1 MLHNGQIVL
10 CRGNSDLHRLMR
22 ILMTALILTVFVGA
36 VAPTEAATYYVDGSR
51 GNDANPGT
59 SASPWK
65 TLGRAKI
72 TYSGTPKVAYG
83 DTVLV
88 RNGDYGSFSLDKS
101 PFPLWEGELSDPLPE
116 TQQWVTYKA
125 EAGQTEVHLSGIS
138 FSLGNDLRVVAH
150 VFDGF
155 KIIRPSSRGVYCRSA
170 MGLKLKNM
178 TLQGI
183 SDEDALYAGNS
194 YHNNIECTHRN
205 AEIHI
210 DHCDISYGYR
220 GVFFGGYNC
229 NWSVTNCNIHTVG
242 TDKIISGGGYNIL
255 IENNRIHGNSLLSS
269 EHPDCIQ
276 FYTAANRYEGA
287 SATNVTIRGNRLY
300 DHSSQG
306 IWTGGSI
313 LRNVIFEN
321 NLIYNTGNYEWR
333 VYGVHGG
340 IIRNNTIVGDDVG
353 STGIIIYGGTFTEG
367 EGMLDGYPR
376 NQDITVVNNVFAT
389 SYSGD
394 PATMTYH
401 DHNIYV
407 HPWDGSPGDNEAHS
421 YGFDSIDAAVA
432 ALFRDP
438 AARDYRLKDSA
449 LATDFGTTQAGIYP
463 TDLLGNP
470 REGTPD
476 AGCFESGSGSANHA
490 PSLNAIADQQI
501 SAGQPLTLTVGATD
515 LDGDSL
521 TYSASGLPSGAVFSE
536 DTLTWTPTQAQAG
549 TYHIAF
555 EVTDGQFYDSE
566 TITITVAG
574 SGDTTSGRPSLT
586 SIGNKSVNENQ
597 QLSFSISAGDPDGDP
612 ITYSASGLPSGASF
626 SSQSFTWTP
635 TYDQAG
641 TYQVTFVASDG
652 QDQDTETI
660 TITVTNVNRAPA
672 LSTIGDQSVDEQ
684 NALVFAVSADDP
696 DGDTVTYSAG
706 GLPAGARLSGG
717 SFSWTP
723 TSDQIGAYEITF
735 VASDGRLQDSESITL
750 YVVGTGPDGTAPTV
764 TRCNPEPDAIQVVLN
779 NLVTLHVT
787 DTGHGV
793 DAESV
798 VIRVDDDVVYQGD
811 VDVYTSGTGQCT
823 RSGTWADYRFIY
835 QPEEVFGFDH
845 AVTVTV
851 SARDRAGN
859 TLNAYVYS
867 FITEMRAFGG
877 NAIVSND
884 TGTKGHPTTVGD
896 SAGNIWVAW
905 HTGAEGSRDIYVA
918 QKATRADAF
927 AASVTLTTNSGDQC
941 NPDMALGANGQLYL
955 VWQDNSQGNWGIF
968 VATSSDGTTWSRPV
982 QITDSDG
989 NETHP
994 VIAVDSQSP
1003 ARIYVAWQDDR
1014 NGNRDIYVA
1023 GSTSAFAES
1032 TIAAV
1037 TANNADQYDP
1047 DIAVDGTG
1055 MAYIVWTDMRNGQ
1068 ADIYGAASDGSGW
1081 ANIPIVTT
1089 NSAQTSP
1096 ALAADKSTSVL
1107 HLVWIDEAPRNS
1119 DIYYAASEGLPDSPL
1134 AGSTIIDDTSGA
1146 NQLAPAIV
1154 CRDNLNVFACW
1165 QDLRYHTDAD
1175 LFMTELGSGA
1185 AKTNI
1190 LIGDNRTNADQS
1202 EPALGIDGYGNP
1214 YLVWT
1219 DNRASQTNIYYAAT
1233 TFIDPEPLDARLV
1246 IASEGATV
1254 GPDPATIDEPDDVS
1268 LIVPPGACQCD
1279 VRITISEILNP
1290 QAMPVECLGSYDFG
1304 PSGIDFDEPVT
1315 VTIPYRFSG
1324 NGSTAKPYWYDSLTG
1339 ALSQQGITDIE
1350 NIVVASDL
1358 NALRFKTT
1366 HFTPFYL
1373 MAAEV
1378 ETSDGGD
1385 GGSSGGCSVSATGNG
1400 SPKELLVP
1408 YGIIAVVMIALRQW
1422 DKKKRQCF
1430 RTPQA

>member
-1 MLHNGQIVL
+1 MLRKGQIL
-10 CRGNSDLHRLMR
+10 LHCGDRKFQQMRR
-22 ILMTALILTVFVGA
+22 ILLTTLILAILAGA
-36 VAPTEAATYYVDGSR
+36 MTPAEAATYYVDGSR

-59 SASPWK
+59 STSPWK
-65 TLGRAKI
+65 TLARAKI
-72 TYSGTPKVAYG
+72 TYSGSPKVVYG

-88 RNGDYGSFSLDKS
+88 RNGQYGGVSLEAS
-101 PFPLWEGELSDPLPE
+101 AFPLWGGEYADPLPDS
-116 TQQWVTYKA
+116 QKWVTYKTD
-125 EAGQTEVHLSGIS
+125 EGHTEVYMGGIR

-155 KIIRPSSRGVYCRSA
+155 KIIEPGDRGVYGRA
-170 MGLKLKNM
+170 VIGLKLKNM

-183 SDEDALYAGNS
+183 SDTETLVAES
-194 YHNNIECTHRN
+194 TRHNNTEFVHRN

-210 DHCDISYGYR
+210 DNCDISYGYR

-242 TDKIISGGGYNIL
+242 VDKIMSGGGYNIL
-255 IENNRIHGNSLLSS
+255 IENNRIHGNSLLTNA
-269 EHPDCIQ
+269 HPDCIQ
-276 FYTAANRYEGA
+276 FYTAADRYEGA

-306 IWTGGSI
+306 LWTGGSL
-313 LRNVIFEN
+313 LRNVVFEN
-321 NLIYNTGNYEWR
+321 NLIYNTGNFEWR
-333 VYGVHGG
+333 VYGVQTG

-353 STGIIIYGGTFTEG
+353 NTGIVIYGGTFTESNG
-367 EGMLDGYPR
+367 TLEGYPR
-376 NQDITVVNNVFAT
+376 NQDLTVVNNVFAT
-389 SYSGD
+389 SYSGSAD
-394 PATMTYH
+394 VMTYH

-407 HPWDGSPGDNEAHS
+407 KPWNGSPGDNESHS
-421 YGFDSIDAAVA
+421 YGFATIDAAVA
-432 ALFRDP
+432 ALFHDP
-438 AARDYRLKDSA
+438 AARDYRLKENA
-449 LATDFGTTQAGIYP
+449 LAIDFGTTQAGIYP
-463 TDLLGNP
+463 TDLLGDS
-470 REGTPD
+470 REGAPD

-490 PSLNAIADQQI
+490 PSLNAIADQEI
-501 SAGQPLTLTVGATD
+501 SADQPMTLTVSATD
-515 LDGDSL
+515 LDGDRL

-549 TYHIAF
+549 TYHVAF

-574 SGDTTSGRPSLT
+574 SGDATSSQPSLAT
-586 SIGNKSVNENQ
+586 IGNKAVNEAE
-597 QLSFSISAGDPDGDP
+597 QLTFSISASDPDGDP

-652 QDQDTETI
+652 QDQDTEAI

-684 NALVFAVSADDP
+684 TALAFTVSADDP
-696 DGDTVTYSAG
+696 DEDAVTYSATS
-706 GLPAGARLSGG
+706 LPTGARFTGG

-723 TSDQIGAYEITF
+723 TSDQIGAYEVTF

-787 DTGHGV
+787 DAGHGV

-811 VDVYTSGTGQCT
+811 VDICTSDTGQCT
-823 RSGTWADYRFIY
+823 RSGTWANYRFIY
-835 QPEEVFGFDH
+835 QPDQVFGFDH
-845 AVTVTV
+845 TVTVTV

-859 TLNAYVYS
+859 ALNGHAYS
-867 FITEMRAFGG
+867 FTTEMRAFGG
-877 NAIVSND
+877 NAIVGDD
-884 TGTKGHPTTVGD
+884 THPKGHPTTVGD
-896 SAGNIWVAW
+896 SAGTIRAAW
-905 HTGAEGSRDIYVA
+905 HAGAEGNRDIYVA
-918 QKATRADAF
+918 QKAARADAF
-927 AASVTLTTNSGDQC
+927 AASVALTAASGDQC
-941 NPDMALGANGQLYL
+941 YPDMTLGANGQLYL
-955 VWQDNSQGNWGIF
+955 VWQDNSRGNWDIF
-968 VATSSDGTTWSRPV
+968 FATSSDGTTWSRPV
-982 QITDSDG
+982 QITDSDD
-989 NETHP
+989 NETRP

-1003 ARIYVAWQDDR
+1003 AHIYVAWQDDR

-1023 GSTSAFAES
+1023 GSTNAFAES

-1037 TANNADQYDP
+1037 TADSADQYDP

-1055 MAYIVWTDMRNGQ
+1055 MAYLVWTDMRNGQ

-1081 ANIPIVTT
+1081 ANVPVVTT

-1096 ALAADKSTSVL
+1096 ALTAEQNTSVL
-1107 HLVWIDEAPRNS
+1107 HLVWVDDAPGNS
-1119 DIYYAASEGLPDSPL
+1119 DIYYAASQGLPDSPL

-1146 NQLAPAIV
+1146 DQLAPVIV
-1154 CRDNLNVFACW
+1154 CRDRLNVFAVW
-1165 QDLRYHTDAD
+1165 QDLRYHTDTD

-1190 LIGDNRTNADQS
+1190 LIGDNSTNADQS

-1219 DNRASQTNIYYAAT
+1219 DNRTSQTNIYYAAT
-1233 TFIDPEPLDARLV
+1233 TFINPEPLDAKRV
-1246 IASEGATV
+1246 IAAEGATV
-1254 GPDPATIDEPDDVS
+1254 GPDPATIDEPADVS

-1324 NGSTAKPYWYDSLTG
+1324 NGSSAKPYWYDSLTG

-1378 ETSDGGD
+1378 ETSDGGSS
-1385 GGSSGGCSVSATGNG
+1385 GGGGCSVSATGSG

-1408 YGIIAVVMIALRQW
+1408 YGIIAVVMMILRRW
-1422 DKKKRQCF
+1422 DKKKRQGF
-1430 RTPQA
+1430 RTTQA